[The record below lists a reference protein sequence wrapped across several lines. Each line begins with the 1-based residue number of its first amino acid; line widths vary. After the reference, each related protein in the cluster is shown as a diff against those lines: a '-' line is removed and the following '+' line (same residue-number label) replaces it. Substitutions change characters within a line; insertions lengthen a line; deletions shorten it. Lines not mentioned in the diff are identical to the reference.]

1 MSCFVRWRSL
11 SADCAVNVRWRILV
25 PPPASGGRLSFRL
38 VRDKQMT
45 NVEGNRRTRA
55 IYSKR
60 VRPLHQMRDKHIVVL
75 A

>member
-1 MSCFVRWRSL
+1 
-11 SADCAVNVRWRILV
+11 
-25 PPPASGGRLSFRL
+25 
-38 VRDKQMT
+38 MT

-60 VRPLHQMRDKHIVVL
+60 VRPLHQMRDKHIVVI